1 MIMEEGFGIMRLSLI
16 VGKIYMKVLFWNTY
30 QIKEIDLI
38 KHQIKGEAMTHTIH
52 LKAPSNWINDPNG
65 FIYYKGLYHLFYQH
79 FPYEPRWGRM
89 HWGHAVSKDLV
100 HWEHQ
105 KIALFPSKYDDR
117 SGCYSGSAV
126 EYQGKLYLYYTGM
139 NYLEENPEDIN
150 LCYNN
155 HSAAAQM
162 MVTSEDGF
170 RIDNIRDKRRVIP
183 PIEDPEVGD
192 KKDTRDPKVWRGKGG
207 WYMVLGSRTPD
218 HQGKLLIYRSRDLE
232 NWEFVNSAGKDR
244 SWGTMWEC
252 PDYFQVGGQGI
263 LMMSPMGIL
272 DDGVNAPNQ
281 SVWALAD
288 FHEETCSMEIGD
300 SYYFFDHGLDLYA
313 PQSTLDQEGR
323 RIITAWARMPEPV
336 GDSQSGWSGMFCVP
350 RVVEVKEGH
359 VYFRPHPYVKR
370 AFTRKLESPRQAGEE
385 GCRVELDLEDG
396 DWIDIG
402 GYVISRQGKKIRTD
416 RTKVYP
422 EGRGYGTAFET
433 PPLREGFHV
442 DIYVDPNLIEVYAN
456 DGEYVISNVVYGLGK
471 EIRANRDR
479 EIEVLGV

>member
-1 MIMEEGFGIMRLSLI
+1 MQRD
-16 VGKIYMKVLFWNTY
+16 KV
-30 QIKEIDLI
+30 
-38 KHQIKGEAMTHTIH
+38 H
-52 LKAPSNWINDPNG
+52 LKSPGNWINDPNG
-65 FIYYKGLYHLFYQH
+65 FIYYKGKYHLFYQH
-79 FPYEPRWGRM
+79 FPYAPQWGTM
-89 HWGHAVSKDLV
+89 YWGHAVSDDLV
-100 HWEHQ
+100 SWEHK
-105 KIALFPSKYDDR
+105 KIALFPSKQEDQN
-117 SGCYSGSAV
+117 GCFSGSAL
-126 EYQGKLYLYYTGM
+126 EYRGRLYIYYTGVHYRSPDPSNIHM
-139 NYLEENPEDIN
+139 CQEEQFD
-150 LCYNN
+150 
-155 HSAAAQM
+155 SAQM
-162 MVTSEDGF
+162 LITSGDGMHFNNFDDKMV
-170 RIDNIRDKRRVIP
+170 VIP
-183 PIEDPEVGD
+183 CIEDAKTGD
-192 KKDTRDPKVWRGKGG
+192 RAHTRDPKVWRGKDA
-207 WYMVLGSRTPD
+207 WYMVLGSTSGDGR
-218 HQGKLLIYRSRDLE
+218 GKLLFYKSTDLTE
-232 NWEFVNSAGKDR
+232 WKFVNHAVGRKGFG
-244 SWGTMWEC
+244 WMWEC

-336 GDSQSGWSGMFCVP
+336 GDSWSGWSGMFCVP

-416 RTKVYP
+416 RTKVYT
-422 EGRGYGTAFET
+422 EGSGYGTAFET